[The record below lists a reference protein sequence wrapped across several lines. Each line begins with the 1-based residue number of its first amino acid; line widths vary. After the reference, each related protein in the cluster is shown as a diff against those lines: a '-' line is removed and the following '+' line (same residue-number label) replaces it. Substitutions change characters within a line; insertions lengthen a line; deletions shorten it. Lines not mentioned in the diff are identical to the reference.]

1 MKQLLTWILEGFFL
15 IIVLIVSLLLYAPQ
29 QGEQIMHI
37 KMIQVTDKNKEKAIE
52 QGSLMFVKTFSEL
65 EQPKN
70 NTLISFQADRFWR
83 VCYPDTYVCEK

>member
-37 KMIQVTDKNKEKAIE
+37 KMIQVTDKNKVRI
-52 QGSLMFVKTFSEL
+52 L
-65 EQPKN
+65 
-70 NTLISFQADRFWR
+70 
-83 VCYPDTYVCEK
+83 